1 MTWKQV
7 DMESM
12 VAGPIAQPLVGK
24 SASYPFQVSIACWID
39 LLGYGGMIAAADFN
53 PLHAKSKE
61 ALRRLRGFH
70 KIVASHSARHFPT
83 LVMNDGAV
91 AYRDLSLRSPS
102 VTYDFLVRSWGL
114 FSEIKDFETAAGHP
128 GARMVLAC
136 GFRMRGRRAGMD
148 ASASQLRSI
157 LARLEEGRINS
168 EQAVREAA
176 SVRPTFDI
184 IPQLQANFAFTKAY
198 VAESSGKAGGIAG
211 ANFYVDLAIFDRLDL
226 DWITLGEAINWSHP
240 RLGLSADFAS
250 VLGINCR
257 NRTPVSPEGV
267 RDGLQIAE
275 QLTSDPNVLH
285 ALRQAKDI

>member
-1 MTWKQV
+1 
-7 DMESM
+7 MEAK
-12 VAGPIAQPLVGK
+12 VARPIAQPIVSK

-53 PLHAKSKE
+53 PLHNKSRE
-61 ALRRLRGFH
+61 ALRRLRDFH

-102 VTYDFLVRSWGL
+102 VTYDFLIRSWEL
-114 FSEIKDFETAAGHP
+114 FNEIKSLETAAGHP

-148 ASASQLRSI
+148 ASAGQLRSI
-157 LARLEEGRINS
+157 LARLQEGRIDS
-168 EQAVREAA
+168 EQAIREAA

-211 ANFYVDLAIFDRLDL
+211 ANFYVDLAIFDQLGL

-250 VLGINCR
+250 VLGVNWR
-257 NRTPVSPEGV
+257 NRTPVAPEGV

-275 QLTSDPNVLH
+275 QLTGDPNVLD
-285 ALRQAKDI
+285 ALRQAKKI